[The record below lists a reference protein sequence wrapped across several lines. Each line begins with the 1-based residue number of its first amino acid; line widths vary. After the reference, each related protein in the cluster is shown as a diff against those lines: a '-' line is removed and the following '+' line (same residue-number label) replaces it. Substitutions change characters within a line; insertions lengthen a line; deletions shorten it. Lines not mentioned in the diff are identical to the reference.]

1 MRQVIQN
8 TLYLLTQG
16 LYVHRD
22 HLALRIEQ
30 DGQLKLSLP
39 IHNLESVL
47 IFGPSAMSPPA
58 MQLCWENNVA
68 VAFLSEQGQFL
79 ARVEGVP
86 QGSVLLRRAQHRTA
100 DDPILTLRL
109 IRNIVAGKIQN
120 ERWLINRTARETTDE
135 AERTKLTTTAQQLAY
150 GLRELPTA
158 PDADTARGIEGH
170 AAALYFEAFPLHLKP
185 AIRERFPFDGRARRP
200 PRDALNCLLSF
211 LYALLRH
218 DWVAALTAV
227 GLDPF
232 VGFLHTDRPGRES
245 LALDLMEEFRALG
258 RPVGDHPA
266 EPRRAQAGPLC
277 GARGRRMGADRGRTQ
292 GDHRRL
298 AAAKTRRDDAC
309 TIQSQ
314 GAPRA
319 AAIPAGAD
327 PCARTARRYP
337 ELSAAPVHLMAG
349 LFNLKSALPHLKSQI

>member
-1 MRQVIQN
+1 MSQVIQN

-68 VAFLSEQGQFL
+68 VAFLSEHGQFL
-79 ARVEGVP
+79 ARVEGIP

-100 DDPILTLRL
+100 EDPILTLRL
-109 IRNIVAGKIQN
+109 IKNLVAGKIQN

-150 GLRELPTA
+150 GLRELPA
-158 PDADTARGIEGH
+158 AQDADAARGIEGH
-170 AAALYFEAFPLHLKP
+170 AAALYFDAFPLHLKP
-185 AIRERFPFDGRARRP
+185 AIRERFPFDGRERRP

-218 DWVAALTAV
+218 DCVAALTAV

-245 LALDLMEEFRALG
+245 LALDLMEEFRAL
-258 RPVGDHPA
+258 
-266 EPRRAQAGPLC
+266 
-277 GARGRRMGADRGRTQ
+277 ADRVAITLLNRGELKPAHFVEREGGAWELTEAGRKAIIAAWQQRKLEETRHAQ
-292 GDHRRL
+292 FKESVRYRQLPFLQARILARVLRGD
-298 AAAKTRRDDAC
+298 
-309 TIQSQ
+309 
-314 GAPRA
+314 
-319 AAIPAGAD
+319 IPS
-327 PCARTARRYP
+327 Y
-337 ELSAAPVHLMAG
+337 
-349 LFNLKSALPHLKSQI
+349 LPHLFT

>member
-1 MRQVIQN
+1 MSQVIQN

-68 VAFLSEQGQFL
+68 VAFLSEHGQFL

-100 DDPILTLRL
+100 DDPVLTLRL
-109 IRNIVAGKIQN
+109 IRNLVAGKIQN

-158 PDADTARGIEGH
+158 PDADTVRGIEGH
-170 AAALYFEAFPLHLKP
+170 AAALYFEAFPLHLKS
-185 AIRERFPFDGRARRP
+185 AVRERFPFDGRERRP

-218 DWVAALTAV
+218 DCVAALTAV

-245 LALDLMEEFRALG
+245 LALDLMEEFRAL
-258 RPVGDHPA
+258 
-266 EPRRAQAGPLC
+266 
-277 GARGRRMGADRGRTQ
+277 ADRLAITLLNRGELKPAHFVEREGGAWELTEAGRKAIIAAWQQRKLEETRHAQ
-292 GDHRRL
+292 FKESVRYGQLPFLQSRILARVLRGD
-298 AAAKTRRDDAC
+298 
-309 TIQSQ
+309 
-314 GAPRA
+314 
-319 AAIPAGAD
+319 IPS
-327 PCARTARRYP
+327 Y
-337 ELSAAPVHLMAG
+337 
-349 LFNLKSALPHLKSQI
+349 LPHLFT

>member
-1 MRQVIQN
+1 MSQVIQN

-218 DWVAALTAV
+218 DCVAALTAV

-245 LALDLMEEFRALG
+245 LALDLMEEFRAL
-258 RPVGDHPA
+258 
-266 EPRRAQAGPLC
+266 
-277 GARGRRMGADRGRTQ
+277 ADRLAITLLNRGELKPAHFVEREGGAWELTEAGRKAIIAAWQQRKLEETMHAQFKAKMRQ
-292 GDHRRL
+292 GQLPFLQARIL
-298 AAAKTRRDDAC
+298 ARVLRGD
-309 TIQSQ
+309 
-314 GAPRA
+314 
-319 AAIPAGAD
+319 IPS
-327 PCARTARRYP
+327 Y
-337 ELSAAPVHLMAG
+337 
-349 LFNLKSALPHLKSQI
+349 LPHLFT